1 MKTTWL
7 LLLALM
13 CGGPIA
19 AAATFCVQDDTKE
32 KPAAQQSA
40 EQEKDEAKADVVPT
54 QEEAD
59 EDWSKLTEDEA
70 LGKVKEF
77 DSQFTEQMTEFRKA
91 YQAAS
96 TEDKAKMRNESPKPE
111 QWIGKFQK
119 LAELFPESNV
129 AAQSLLW
136 IVQHQRTGPA
146 YEQALAT
153 MLEHHADLAELKP
166 IIGMM
171 QYQPP
176 SQKTSESFGKLLATC
191 QNRELLAVANYALL
205 QYQKRTV
212 DVQESFDKDSKKVE
226 QFEQRYGKE
235 QLEYVQNLKLP
246 TEEERLASL
255 EELAAEYGEVEISKG
270 RTLAVA
276 VEGEIF
282 EAKNLQVGMVGPDI
296 EGEDIDGTAFK
307 LSDYRGK
314 VVVLDFWGDW

>member
-1 MKTTWL
+1 MKTSWL
-7 LLLALM
+7 LPLALF
-13 CGGPIA
+13 CCSPIA
-19 AAATFCVQDDTKE
+19 AASTSCVQDEAKD
-32 KPAAQQSA
+32 KPASQQPSK
-40 EQEKDEAKADVVPT
+40 QEKDEAKADGVPALPD
-54 QEEAD
+54 AD
-59 EDWSKLTEDEA
+59 EDWGKLTEDEA
-70 LGKVKEF
+70 LGKVKEL
-77 DSQFTEQMTEFRKA
+77 DSQFTAQMAEFRKA

-96 TEDKAKMRNESPKPE
+96 TEDKAKMRSESPKPDPL
-111 QWIGKFQK
+111 IGKFQK
-119 LAELFPESNV
+119 LAELFPQTNV

-176 SQKTSESFGKLLATC
+176 SQKSSESFEKVIATC
-191 QNRELLAVANYALL
+191 ENRELLAVANYALL

-212 DVQESFDKDSKKVE
+212 SVQESFGKDPKKAE
-226 QFEQRYGKE
+226 LFEQSYGKE

-246 TEEERLASL
+246 TDEERMASL
-255 EELAAEYGEVEISKG
+255 EELATEYGEVEISKG

-276 VEGEIF
+276 VEGELF